1 MCIFKH
7 SGKSKDE
14 TIVKKT
20 VMCSD
25 VFRFNYY
32 NFPAKFDEIF
42 LVAVTERS
50 IVPPLVLEEKTSYL
64 WNKFPAL
71 CVQEIQELCRK
82 R

>member
-50 IVPPLVLEEKTSYL
+50 IVPPLVLEEKNIVFMEQVSCFVRPGNTGI
-64 WNKFPAL
+64 
-71 CVQEIQELCRK
+71 V
-82 R
+82 